1 MTTLRILDLDGYFK
15 HIELYDNDAVNLKYQ
30 FTNLEQIQS
39 ATSSFSQTFRV
50 PATKNNMEIF
60 GAMFNTNIV
69 GGYDVKKKK
78 QAFIEVDTIP
88 IISGFIQLKN
98 VYIQKEIYSD
108 FEIAFFGEGADLS
121 KTLASKLISD
131 LDLSA
136 YDHTATVEN
145 IQDSWT
151 GDLFAGKIRYGIIDK
166 GQNWSQVSGTPINAL
181 SPIYAGELTPF
192 FRVYELTKEILE
204 QNGFY
209 LTSDFLSAQ
218 TNFYLPCSNGNRLL
232 NTSTPYDNYKFLSH
246 LATPLTITTAGLHI
260 PSFTEDYDPEGVITG
275 NAYTSP
281 YVGYFYMRV
290 ATRITNNGSS
300 PITVSVVLRDVTNS
314 VTTEVLN
321 TLNVN
326 AGQSIQVFYQD
337 SVFFG
342 NTTNVYSIAYSVN
355 GAGLDVE
362 IGDGTFP
369 DTNGSWWK
377 LDTAFPPFYG
387 QTVSISNNLPN
398 ITQIDFLRSI
408 QKMFN
413 LVFIPDR
420 LDATKI
426 TIEPY
431 ESYISTGTIKDWTS
445 ILDYS
450 KDVVISPTVDLQFRR
465 YEWTYSEEKDILN
478 DLYKTQTDRVYGRYL
493 IEDSE
498 NEFSTGEYK
507 VQPSFG
513 AYPCTYIGGTTI
525 IIHKGIDSS
534 GQIIKDPKAKVVYW
548 GGLQPCDTI
557 YLNDG
562 SNTALTSYPYFN
574 HYSTTD
580 VQFDDVD
587 LNFGGEIPVFPIQVN
602 PLDNLYRT
610 YWADYVNDLYSSSS
624 RILTAYFKLSISDIA
639 TFRFNDQIWLKDSY
653 WRILEID
660 YSPNSND
667 VTKVKLIKL
676 LSGANICDLTPVSG
690 SQSGQVNFVDSD
702 GDPALATKVCC
713 EFYGYVYVNNS
724 CFQPLGQVIENN
736 EVLYNS
742 VTPPF
747 SFAQG
752 QNIDSPTRLN
762 LLLGYDITNRSNAG
776 VVVGNSIT
784 TAPVD
789 YIHATGS
796 NVNAF
801 VEGVHRGNGWW
812 YENLFSGNRG
822 AAQQGQVTFIYEGAL
837 DDNAEVELFIEGKEN
852 NRLNIPDNSSMFV
865 RFDVVISTNDGTYAE
880 NTQTLVFYEAYKKV
894 NRIAVCEYTGHVNTP
909 VLTIGDFGTST
920 AAFHIETD
928 VTTDTDEHRVF
939 LHNHSVTNTSTTRIV
954 CTMNYVIS
962 TW

>member
-1 MTTLRILDLDGYFK
+1 
-15 HIELYDNDAVNLKYQ
+15 
-30 FTNLEQIQS
+30 
-39 ATSSFSQTFRV
+39 
-50 PATKNNMEIF
+50 
-60 GAMFNTNIV
+60 
-69 GGYDVKKKK
+69 
-78 QAFIEVDTIP
+78 
-88 IISGFIQLKN
+88 
-98 VYIQKEIYSD
+98 
-108 FEIAFFGEGADLS
+108 
-121 KTLASKLISD
+121 
-131 LDLSA
+131 
-136 YDHTATVEN
+136 
-145 IQDSWT
+145 
-151 GDLFAGKIRYGIIDK
+151 
-166 GQNWSQVSGTPINAL
+166 
-181 SPIYAGELTPF
+181 
-192 FRVYELTKEILE
+192 
-204 QNGFY
+204 
-209 LTSDFLSAQ
+209 
-218 TNFYLPCSNGNRLL
+218 
-232 NTSTPYDNYKFLSH
+232 
-246 LATPLTITTAGLHI
+246 
-260 PSFTEDYDPEGVITG
+260 
-275 NAYTSP
+275 
-281 YVGYFYMRV
+281 
-290 ATRITNNGSS
+290 
-300 PITVSVVLRDVTNS
+300 
-314 VTTEVLN
+314 
-321 TLNVN
+321 
-326 AGQSIQVFYQD
+326 
-337 SVFFG
+337 
-342 NTTNVYSIAYSVN
+342 
-355 GAGLDVE
+355 
-362 IGDGTFP
+362 
-369 DTNGSWWK
+369 
-377 LDTAFPPFYG
+377 
-387 QTVSISNNLPN
+387 
-398 ITQIDFLRSI
+398 
-408 QKMFN
+408 MFN

-431 ESYISTGTIKDWTS
+431 EDYISTGTIKDWTN

-450 KDVVISPTVDLQFRR
+450 KDVVISPTVDLQFRT
-465 YEWTYSEEKDILN
+465 YEWTFSEDKDFIN
-478 DLYKTQTDRVYGRYL
+478 DLYKTQADRVYGRYL

-507 VQPSFG
+507 VKPSFG

-776 VVVGNSIT
+776 VVVGNAIT
-784 TAPVD
+784 TASVD

-812 YENLFSGNRG
+812 HENLFSGNRG
-822 AAQQGQVTFIYEGAL
+822 AAQQGQVTFIYEGAF
-837 DDNAEVELFIEGKEN
+837 DDDAEVELFIEGKEN

-865 RFDVVISTNDGTYAE
+865 RLDVVISTNDGTYAE

-894 NRIAVCEYTGHVNTP
+894 NKIAVCEYTGHANTP

-920 AAFHIETD
+920 SAFHIETD

-962 TW
+962 SVVDGIDILITDGAKMKEIPFWVRVADYTLTALYLATYIYVIVLFL

>member
-1 MTTLRILDLDGYFK
+1 MTTLRILDIDGYFK

-88 IISGFIQLKN
+88 VISGFIQLKN
-98 VYIQKEIYSD
+98 VYIQKEVYSD

-192 FRVYELTKEILE
+192 FRVYELTKEILK

-218 TNFYLPCSNGNRLL
+218 TNFYLPCSNGNRFL
-232 NTSTPYDNYKFLSH
+232 NTSIPYDAFRF
-246 LATPLTITTAGLHI
+246 LATLGTTNDVTLSSGNTVGSINAV
-260 PSFTEDYDPEGVITG
+260 EVYDPE
-275 NAYTSP
+275 NLYTSN
-281 YVGYFYMRV
+281 YFTPIYPGDFTFV
-290 ATRITNNGSS
+290 ININVENQTAGNCLTQILIANNADLTDNQVVFSQMVTQGN
-300 PITVSVVLRDVTNS
+300 TV
-314 VTTEVLN
+314 VTTAQVTA
-321 TLNVN
+321 TLTAGEEYSLYYNLLGQSGGTFSIN
-326 AGQSIQVFYQD
+326 AGTSWTLTFAAAP
-337 SVFFG
+337 FF
-342 NTTNVYSIAYSVN
+342 
-355 GAGLDVE
+355 
-362 IGDGTFP
+362 
-369 DTNGSWWK
+369 
-377 LDTAFPPFYG
+377 G
-387 QTVSISNNLPN
+387 QTVSISNNLPK

-426 TIEPY
+426 SIEPY

-690 SQSGQVNFVDSD
+690 SQSGQVNFVDAD

-776 VVVGNSIT
+776 VVVGNAIT
-784 TAPVD
+784 TAAVD

-812 YENLFSGNRG
+812 HENLFSGNRG
-822 AAQQGQVTFIYEGAL
+822 AAQQGQVTFIYEGAF

-894 NRIAVCEYTGHVNTP
+894 NRIAGCEYTGHGNTP